1 VNETK
6 PRISLFFPVYR
17 DEHTVETVTRK
28 AITVLSDVASEY
40 EIIIIDDGSP
50 DRSAEIAEGLA
61 AHNEVIRV
69 IRHGKNRGYGAAIK
83 TGFANCQY
91 EWICLTDGDDE
102 YDVFDLY
109 KLIRLRDFY
118 DLIITFRYVKFYSGF
133 RQFVSWIYN
142 KVLRVLFK
150 TPYRDIST
158 GLRLVRKSLV
168 DELDLQANSPFIGAE
183 LAIKTMLKGFR
194 VGEVGIQTFPREF
207 GKGASVTPANILAT
221 IRDMLWAR
229 RTIFSNEYELPLNRQ
244 PWRKRGAAKPP
255 LEIVSAKF
263 PDLTRIRV
271 CSC

>member
-1 VNETK
+1 MNETK

-28 AITVLSDVASEY
+28 ALTVLSDVASEY

-50 DRSAEIAEGLA
+50 DRSAEIAEELA
-61 AHNEVIRV
+61 AHNAAIRV

-83 TGFANCQY
+83 TGFANCRY

-118 DLIITFRYVKFYSGF
+118 DLIITFRYVKSYSGF
-133 RQFVSWIYN
+133 RQFTSWTYN

-168 DELDLQANSPFIGAE
+168 DELDLRSNSPFIGAE
-183 LAIKTMLKGFR
+183 LAIKTMLRGFR

-207 GKGASVTPANILAT
+207 GKGASVTPANIMAT
-221 IRDMLWAR
+221 IRDMLSAR
-229 RTIFSNEYELPLNRQ
+229 RTIFSNEYELPINRQ
-244 PWRKRGAAKPP
+244 LGENGVPQSR
-255 LEIVSAKF
+255 LE
-263 PDLTRIRV
+263 R
-271 CSC
+271 

>member
-1 VNETK
+1 MNETK
-6 PRISLFFPVYR
+6 PRITLFFPVYR
-17 DEHTVETVTRK
+17 DERTVETVTRK
-28 AITVLSDVASEY
+28 AVTVLSAVASEY

-50 DRSAEIAEGLA
+50 DRSAEIAEELA
-61 AHNEVIRV
+61 AQNESIRV
-69 IRHGKNRGYGAAIK
+69 IRHGRNRGYGAAIK
-83 TGFANCQY
+83 TGFANSRY

-118 DLIITFRYVKFYSGF
+118 DLIITFRYVKSYSGF
-133 RQFVSWIYN
+133 RQFTSWTYN
-142 KVLRVLFK
+142 KVLKVLFK

-168 DELDLQANSPFIGAE
+168 DELNLTSNSPFIGAE

-221 IRDMLWAR
+221 IRDMWSAR
-229 RTIFSNEYELPLNRQ
+229 RRIFSDQYELPINRQ
-244 PWRKRGAAKPP
+244 VGENGVPQSR
-255 LEIVSAKF
+255 LE
-263 PDLTRIRV
+263 R
-271 CSC
+271 